1 MKLETTQKCLKKDG
15 SNDNVMS
22 VDDNVNEDNCER
34 LKSMRTICSEV
45 SKYLF
50 RDSAEGDL
58 YKLLAF
64 QLERKVWQCAT
75 ILEGNTLLGKL
86 SAGVMIAKDAMYHS
100 KCLLALYKRSKQ
112 KSFVLDDNKNGFEK
126 QGHGQV
132 LAELTFYMEQT
143 ANEVEGYIFK
153 LSNLANLYKTRVREL
168 GSHTPNRVHTTKL
181 KQ

>member
-1 MKLETTQKCLKKDG
+1 
-15 SNDNVMS
+15 MS

-75 ILEGNTLLGKL
+75 ILEGNTLLGKI

-100 KCLLALYKRSKQ
+100 KCLLALYRRSKQ
-112 KSFVLDDNKNGFEK
+112 KSFVLDDNKP
-126 QGHGQV
+126 Q
-132 LAELTFYMEQT
+132 MEIKDIYLNFPILPT
-143 ANEVEGYIFK
+143 YIK
-153 LSNLANLYKTRVREL
+153 LESEN
-168 GSHTPNRVHTTKL
+168 
-181 KQ
+181 